1 MFSSGEARGERE
13 GGELP
18 RKPVTTVATEAMA
31 IVETLK
37 GEDMVRLIV
46 GFLRIYCFFAFLRGL
61 RRMEV
66 SI

>member
-1 MFSSGEARGERE
+1 MFGDTRGGK
-13 GGELP
+13 GGVLP

-37 GEDMVRLIV
+37 GEDIVRLIF
-46 GFLRIYCFFAFLRGL
+46 GFIECICCFLRELRK
-61 RRMEV
+61 MEG

>member
-1 MFSSGEARGERE
+1 ME

-37 GEDMVRLIV
+37 GEDMSRLIV
-46 GFLRIYCFFAFLRGL
+46 GFLLVFIASSL
-61 RRMEV
+61 
-66 SI
+66 I

>member
-1 MFSSGEARGERE
+1 MGNGAKLAMMSFRRGEARGEME

-37 GEDMVRLIV
+37 GEDMSRLIV
-46 GFLRIYCFFAFLRGL
+46 GFLLVFIAS
-61 RRMEV
+61 
-66 SI
+66 SIF